1 MKYLPLIFLLCL
13 AASGP
18 PMPPVPHVTT
28 VLRSPKD
35 AGNQPKVLLAPA
47 VVAPVVRVITLTW
60 VYPPDQIAAVQF
72 EVWAAPMVVSGPPLA
87 TYTNIPTGFQLLIVV
102 DSPPATIQTT
112 LPSQFFIVR
121 ARSRTTGAYSPW
133 NQASSTSPVK
143 LTSPVDGQ
151 TVSNTI
157 ILASIVTGPIG
168 PWCPGALS
176 ITQ

>member
-1 MKYLPLIFLLCL
+1 MRRLALISLLCL

-18 PMPPVPHVTT
+18 PVPRVTT

-47 VVAPVVRVITLTW
+47 VLAPVMRVITLTW
-60 VYPPDQIAAVQF
+60 VYPADQIAAVQF

-87 TYTNIPTGFQLLIVV
+87 TYTNVPTGFQLLIVV
-102 DSPPATIQTT
+102 DSPPATIQST
-112 LPSQFFIVR
+112 LPAQFFIVR
-121 ARSRTTGAYSPW
+121 ARDRTTGVYSPW
-133 NQASSTSPVK
+133 NQASVTSPVN
-143 LTSPVDGQ
+143 LTSPLDGQ

-157 ILASIVTGPIG
+157 TLAAMITGPIG
-168 PWCPGALS
+168 PWAPGGLS